1 MSSNKQAKRTPA
13 VVAPV
18 TPVTPV
24 DPVVAPV
31 VETPA
36 VDVVE
41 AELALAGT
49 APESEP
55 TVEDTA
61 PEPIAEAVAPE
72 PEPEPVVPPLE
83 LWLRKRFPTMDVV
96 PNIVRVIESQLETYI
111 THMQRTQVLDEE
123 RGITLQTNLYSIY
136 LQALAAPNGDHYA
149 GLETILFYFYT
160 YRREVFSQS
169 LVFRLSGVLRLYK
182 QQAMSWADL
191 NTLFLATCDPSK
203 RRDGLRTINIERII
217 KGLPDNTYRQN
228 LLSFYKS

>member
-1 MSSNKQAKRTPA
+1 MSSNKQAKRTTQP
-13 VVAPV
+13 VV
-18 TPVTPV
+18 TPVE
-24 DPVVAPV
+24 PVVAPV

-36 VDVVE
+36 VDAVD
-41 AELALAGT
+41 AELALAAA
-49 APESEP
+49 APEPEP
-55 TVEDTA
+55 TVEDA
-61 PEPIAEAVAPE
+61 VQEPIAEAME
-72 PEPEPVVPPLE
+72 PEPVPVVPPLE
-83 LWLRKRFPTMDVV
+83 LWLRKRFPTMDAV
-96 PNIVRVIESQLETYI
+96 PAIVGVIESQLETYI

-169 LVFRLSGVLRLYK
+169 LVFRLSSVLRLYK

>member
-1 MSSNKQAKRTPA
+1 MSSNKQAKRTTQP
-13 VVAPV
+13 VV
-18 TPVTPV
+18 TPVE
-24 DPVVAPV
+24 PVVAPV

-36 VDVVE
+36 VDAVD
-41 AELALAGT
+41 AEIALVAA

-55 TVEDTA
+55 AVEDA
-61 PEPIAEAVAPE
+61 VQEPIAEAVVPE
-72 PEPEPVVPPLE
+72 PVPVVPPLE

-96 PNIVRVIESQLETYI
+96 PAIVGVIESQLETYI

-203 RRDGLRTINIERII
+203 RRDGLRTINLERII